1 MSAHLRRW
9 YHINHQINTKGV
21 HGDMLR
27 TIKNFLADERGQAS
41 TEYAVIIGVIA
52 LALIGAL
59 FLFREKLQD
68 VFTRAGEELDTIE
81 DVSGS

>member
-1 MSAHLRRW
+1 
-9 YHINHQINTKGV
+9 
-21 HGDMLR
+21 MLR

>member
-1 MSAHLRRW
+1 MSAPLRRW
-9 YHINHQINTKGV
+9 YHINYQINTKGV

-52 LALIGAL
+52 LALIGVL
-59 FLFREKLQD
+59 VIFRGQLQSI
-68 VFTRAGEELDTIE
+68 FTSAGEELIDNAVPTP
-81 DVSGS
+81 